1 MYYGVAMNIYR
12 SKPEKLDLW
21 SSITMLLSRLQ
32 YPVCIVLSI
41 LCGRERR
48 RRRRRRRRRK
58 KKKNKNKKIMKKK
71 KKKKERGGG
80 SHIQGRFC
88 PHQRSSPLEN
98 GSHGHRSS
106 WEGNRHSSR
115 PHSSPDSDYMNLRVC
130 SHFINHYVLSIR
142 LLMCVHTR
150 HVYS

>member
-1 MYYGVAMNIYR
+1 MHCVIHLVNLEHVGER
-12 SKPEKLDLW
+12 GEEEEEEEEEK
-21 SSITMLLSRLQ
+21 
-32 YPVCIVLSI
+32 
-41 LCGRERR
+41 
-48 RRRRRRRRRK
+48 RK
-58 KKKNKNKKIMKKK
+58 INKKKNKKKMKKK

-80 SHIQGRFC
+80 SHIQGRFW

-150 HVYS
+150 HMYS